1 MSFFEKIK
9 LRLYIKKLKLKK
21 RKRVQS
27 LITTDYDQG
36 IWNKKYED
44 VDFESIVGMYGK
56 DPNSSSLF
64 VKDGKIFKGKYF
76 DYVEKYQKQIIDV
89 LSEHANDNFIVEFGC
104 GLGANLFLL
113 YKKKFESLEGYDVS
127 RNAILLAKKY
137 SVEKEYNI
145 KFDVLDLTKPLPDK
159 LIENKIVFTNTCLEQ
174 LKHYMPTVL
183 QNILDGKP
191 KLVINFEVDYNSSSS
206 IVKEYFDSV
215 DYQNNLV
222 SELKK
227 LQKEKKIN
235 IKSIKPFSLS
245 LSPVNRLS
253 SIIWKPIN

>member
-1 MSFFEKIK
+1 
-9 LRLYIKKLKLKK
+9 
-21 RKRVQS
+21 
-27 LITTDYDQG
+27 
-36 IWNKKYED
+36 
-44 VDFESIVGMYGK
+44 MYGK
-56 DPNSSSLF
+56 DPNLSSLL
-64 VKDGKIFKGKYF
+64 VKDGKIFKGKYS
-76 DYVEKYQKQIIDV
+76 DYVEKFQNQIIDV
-89 LSEHANDNFIVEFGC
+89 LSEYVNGNSIVEFGC
-104 GLGANLFLL
+104 GPGVNLFLL
-113 YKKKFESLEGYDVS
+113 YKKKIKSLEGYDVS
-127 RNAILLAKKY
+127 RNAILLAKKH
-137 SVEKEYNI
+137 SAEKGYNI
-145 KFDVLDLTKPLPDK
+145 KFNVLDLTRPLPDK

-191 KLVINFEVDYNSSSS
+191 KLVINFEVDYDSSSS

-227 LQKEKKIN
+227 LQKENKIN
-235 IKSIKPFSLS
+235 IESIKPFSLS